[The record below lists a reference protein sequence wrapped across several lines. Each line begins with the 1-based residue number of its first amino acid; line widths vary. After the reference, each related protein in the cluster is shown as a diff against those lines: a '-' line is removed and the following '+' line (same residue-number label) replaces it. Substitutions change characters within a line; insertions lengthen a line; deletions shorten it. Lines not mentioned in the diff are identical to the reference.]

1 MPSPGPTDTRAV
13 LQADRTRMA
22 SNRLWGQHL
31 PEQLTGSTMN
41 RQFGL
46 QLRDPPVR
54 RGQLG
59 VLVLPPP
66 GIDRLLADP

>member
-1 MPSPGPTDTRAV
+1 
-13 LQADRTRMA
+13 MA

-59 VLVLPPP
+59 VLGAGGARQPAGVDQVLPPP